1 MKVLEIETFGR
12 GGLCHYVFNLAGA
25 LAARGHQVDLLTVTD
40 WELRDQLRPPGLT
53 IHQKLA
59 RAGQD
64 AGRRRSRL
72 GAVMAR
78 KFDVLR
84 AVRDTLRIAKALEPD
99 VIHLHEA
106 SGSAVLYLAALKRLG
121 IPLVATVHNVTP
133 HEPVP
138 LQQALSRRIHALP
151 DLLIAHSRVDQ
162 KRLQQEFGVPTERC
176 CVIPHGDY
184 GFFSRVEAAEDPRR
198 ARGALGVEADAP
210 TALFFGYLRHY
221 KGLDLLL
228 DAWPGIQAQ
237 QPAARL
243 LIAGDPV
250 RLSATERQ
258 ALAERAETLGAICLF
273 DYVPFEEV
281 ADWFAAADLLVL
293 PYRHISQSGVLYL
306 ALALGVPVVAT
317 EVGAWPEMLENGV
330 NALLVPP
337 EDEAALTAAVVRA
350 LDDPSL
356 RERLAAGGKA
366 LAAAHAWPVVAEKTE
381 RAFQALL
388 EC

>member
-1 MKVLEIETFGR
+1 MKVLELETFGR
-12 GGLCHYVFNLAGA
+12 GGLSHYVFNLSSA
-25 LAARGHQVDLLTVTD
+25 LAERGHQVDLLTAKD
-40 WELRDQLRPPGLT
+40 WELTAQPLPAGLRVHELLGPDRKAAGTKPDSSSP
-53 IHQKLA
+53 LA
-59 RAGQD
+59 RKLQVFTD
-64 AGRRRSRL
+64 L
-72 GAVMAR
+72 
-78 KFDVLR
+78 KR
-84 AVRDTLRIAKALEPD
+84 AVRCAKALQPD
-99 VIHLHEA
+99 LVHVHDVSHAAL
-106 SGSAVLYLAALKRLG
+106 LYLRAFRHLG
-121 IPLVATVHNVTP
+121 IPVVSTVHNVLP
-133 HEPVP
+133 HETAWFHGAVW
-138 LQQALSRRIHALP
+138 RRIHALP
-151 DLLIAHSRVDQ
+151 DLLIAHSAVDQ
-162 KRLQQEFGVPTERC
+162 KRLQREFGVPKERS

-281 ADWFAAADLLVL
+281 ANWFAAADLLVL